1 MMEVS
6 TLEIALF
13 AWGMAATAYALKYKH
28 EVDIAKFVIKEMVTD
43 EKVRNHI
50 VDAFEKHKK
59 EHGA

>member
-28 EVDIAKFVIKEMVTD
+28 EVDVAKFIVREMVTD

-50 VDAFEKHKK
+50 VASFEKHKK

>member
-6 TLEIALF
+6 NLEIVLF
-13 AWGMAATAYALKYKH
+13 AWGMAATAYALKYKQD
-28 EVDIAKFVIKEMVTD
+28 VDVAKYIVREMVTD

-50 VDAFEKHKK
+50 VASFEKHKK

>member
-6 TLEIALF
+6 NLEIVLF

-28 EVDIAKFVIKEMVTD
+28 EVDVAKYIIREIVTD
-43 EKVRNHI
+43 EKVRTHI
-50 VDAFEKHKK
+50 VGSYEKHKK